1 MKLGKTLIVSG
12 LLFSSILGSVNVSS
26 ITAKANFHLN
36 EIPNV
41 GSQITYKPNGNSIEK
56 RKVIIKY
63 IIDGVSVVNSGFQN
77 SIYLDTKK
85 NTINLNELNINS
97 NDYSI
102 SENMTQFA
110 VNTDNVATIN
120 LNTKK
125 KEIALIFKGENG
137 EVIHVPFG
145 KVKVPVRNKTLNI
158 KNIVVPEGYELVAN
172 QNLMIDTNKD
182 VEYAIVKIKKVSTIN
197 SPNQTPTRPTVKP
210 SHRPSAPRYTIQ
222 RVRITFVDQN
232 SKDLVGYK
240 QVTGKASF
248 STKIEAPK
256 GYSFT
261 NAKDATIKFD
271 KKGNKD
277 IKIFVKKMTSA
288 PVKHEGVVTTTNG
301 SYKRLYTLE
310 GKMITNRALG
320 VNSKWYT
327 DQYATINGEKMY
339 RVATNEWV
347 KASDVL

>member
-1 MKLGKTLIVSG
+1 MKLAKTVIVSG
-12 LLFSSILGSVNVSS
+12 LLFSSVLGGVNISS
-26 ITAKANFHLN
+26 ITAMAADQSVAT
-36 EIPNV
+36 V
-41 GSQITYKPNGNSIEK
+41 GENNTSTKDV
-56 RKVIIKY
+56 KVIFVNVKDGSTVSRNIKVNKDATQIKVEDNQVPEGYILQTLPKEVNITKDGEIDTAKVNVIKSKRVNIKY
-63 IIDGVSVVNSGFQN
+63 IIDGKQVLNNKDLKPTVDVAEDSNEVRIFQLQVNPYKYEYVNKETIFTIKNN
-77 SIYLDTKK
+77 SILV
-85 NTINLNELNINS
+85 NLKSKQS
-97 NDYSI
+97 N
-102 SENMTQFA
+102 
-110 VNTDNVATIN
+110 
-120 LNTKK
+120 
-125 KEIALIFKGENG
+125 G
-137 EVIHVPFG
+137 
-145 KVKVPVRNKTLNI
+145 
-158 KNIVVPEGYELVAN
+158 
-172 QNLMIDTNKD
+172 
-182 VEYAIVKIKKVSTIN
+182 VSK
-197 SPNQTPTRPTVKP
+197 PQTSAKPAP

-288 PVKHEGVVTTTNG
+288 PVKHEGIVTTTNG

>member
-1 MKLGKTLIVSG
+1 
-12 LLFSSILGSVNVSS
+12 
-26 ITAKANFHLN
+26 
-36 EIPNV
+36 
-41 GSQITYKPNGNSIEK
+41 
-56 RKVIIKY
+56 
-63 IIDGVSVVNSGFQN
+63 
-77 SIYLDTKK
+77 
-85 NTINLNELNINS
+85 
-97 NDYSI
+97 
-102 SENMTQFA
+102 
-110 VNTDNVATIN
+110 
-120 LNTKK
+120 
-125 KEIALIFKGENG
+125 
-137 EVIHVPFG
+137 
-145 KVKVPVRNKTLNI
+145 
-158 KNIVVPEGYELVAN
+158 
-172 QNLMIDTNKD
+172 MIDTNKD